1 MKNNEI
7 HLTFPA
13 MSENEAFARMTASA
27 FAAQLDPTV
36 EEITDI
42 RTAVSEAVTNAII
55 HGYDSRPMT
64 VYMDAYIEGQTLRII
79 IRDDGRGIED
89 VEQAMQPFYTSM
101 PNADRS
107 GMGFAVMQA
116 FMDEVH
122 VESKPGAGT
131 CVTLIKRISRDED
144 NE

>member
-1 MKNNEI
+1 MKNNEV

-13 MSENEAFARMTASA
+13 KSENEAFARMTAAA
-27 FAAQLDPTV
+27 FAAQLDPNV

-55 HGYDSRPMT
+55 HGYDSHPKT
-64 VYMDAYIEGQTLRII
+64 VYMDAYIEDNTIRII
-79 IRDDGRGIED
+79 IRDEGRGIEN

-116 FMDEVH
+116 FMDEVQ
-122 VESKPGAGT
+122 VVSAPNEGT
-131 CVTLIKRISRDED
+131 TVTLAKRISRGNEDE
-144 NE
+144 

>member
-1 MKNNEI
+1 MKNNEV

-13 MSENEAFARMTASA
+13 MSENESFARMTASA
-27 FAAQLDPTV
+27 FAAQLNPTL

-64 VYMDAYIEGQTLRII
+64 VYMDAFISGQTLKII
-79 IRDDGRGIED
+79 IRDDGRGIEN

-122 VESKPGAGT
+122 VVSKLNEGT
-131 CVTLIKRISRDED
+131 TVTLVKRISRDEE